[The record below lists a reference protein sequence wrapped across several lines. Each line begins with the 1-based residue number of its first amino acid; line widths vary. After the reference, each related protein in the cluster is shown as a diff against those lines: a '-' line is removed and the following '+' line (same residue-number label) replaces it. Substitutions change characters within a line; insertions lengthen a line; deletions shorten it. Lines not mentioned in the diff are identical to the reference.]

1 MEASGGIQMKRQTAV
16 PVFLVA
22 VLLAGFL
29 AVRFW
34 YDSKCVKFQDENME
48 IQTLYLLD
56 SGRGRVRK
64 EELEQ
69 IESFYVT
76 KTSGRF
82 TTLEDLKQFPN
93 LERVSLSYDV
103 NSMTGEESEE
113 FQKQRG
119 TIPAMLA
126 ETLPELPKL
135 KQQSFYRHF
144 AFAGPEK
151 SGGVGSASGIC
162 GESGDSYGNRFAEAA
177 DI

>member
-1 MEASGGIQMKRQTAV
+1 MKRQTAV

-119 TIPAMLA
+119 TIK
-126 ETLPELPKL
+126 PERGRN
-135 KQQSFYRHF
+135 S
-144 AFAGPEK
+144 AAVGAAVGAAGRDCLQRIHGPYA
-151 SGGVGSASGIC
+151 VSA
-162 GESGDSYGNRFAEAA
+162 AK
-177 DI
+177 

>member
-1 MEASGGIQMKRQTAV
+1 MEASGGIQMKKQTAV

-119 TIPAMLA
+119 TIK
-126 ETLPELPKL
+126 PERGRN
-135 KQQSFYRHF
+135 S
-144 AFAGPEK
+144 AAVGAAGRDCLQRIHGPYA
-151 SGGVGSASGIC
+151 VSA
-162 GESGDSYGNRFAEAA
+162 AK
-177 DI
+177 

>member
-1 MEASGGIQMKRQTAV
+1 MKKQTTYCSIGLII
-16 PVFLVA
+16 LVTG
-22 VLLAGFL
+22 LLAL
-29 AVRFW
+29 RFW
-34 YDSKCVKFQDENME
+34 YDSKCVKFQDKNME

-119 TIPAMLA
+119 TIK
-126 ETLPELPKL
+126 PERGRN
-135 KQQSFYRHF
+135 S
-144 AFAGPEK
+144 AAVGAAGRDCLQRIHGPYA
-151 SGGVGSASGIC
+151 VSA
-162 GESGDSYGNRFAEAA
+162 AK
-177 DI
+177 

>member
-1 MEASGGIQMKRQTAV
+1 MEASGGIQMKKQTAV

-119 TIPAMLA
+119 DNQTRKRKKFCSSWSSRA
-126 ETLPELPKL
+126 
-135 KQQSFYRHF
+135 
-144 AFAGPEK
+144 
-151 SGGVGSASGIC
+151 
-162 GESGDSYGNRFAEAA
+162 
-177 DI
+177 